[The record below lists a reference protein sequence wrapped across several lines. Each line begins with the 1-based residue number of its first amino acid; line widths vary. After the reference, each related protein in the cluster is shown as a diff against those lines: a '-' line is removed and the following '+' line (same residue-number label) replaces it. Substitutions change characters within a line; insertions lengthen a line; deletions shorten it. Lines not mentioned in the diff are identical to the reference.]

1 MKNKIYMYLFG
12 FISFIF
18 TFFSVIDITKNT
30 GFLSDLKNEKT
41 LSMLFEF
48 FIIYI
53 ILLLINK
60 LGRGATKLYLYTL
73 IISITLYIHQIALA
87 LVLVSAYYI

>member
-48 FIIYI
+48 FIIS
-53 ILLLINK
+53 ILLL
-60 LGRGATKLYLYTL
+60 
-73 IISITLYIHQIALA
+73 
-87 LVLVSAYYI
+87 